1 MAHNNSKEAEMNF
14 FRFFA
19 VVLAIIMN
27 FMALFSCI
35 SFLCKILIQRYVLLT
50 DRTTVCA
57 KSYFCTFC
65 ANALHVCTFAL
76 FVLPE

>member
-19 VVLAIIMN
+19 VVLAIIVN

-35 SFLCKILIQRYVLLT
+35 SFLCKILIQR
-50 DRTTVCA
+50 
-57 KSYFCTFC
+57 
-65 ANALHVCTFAL
+65 
-76 FVLPE
+76 